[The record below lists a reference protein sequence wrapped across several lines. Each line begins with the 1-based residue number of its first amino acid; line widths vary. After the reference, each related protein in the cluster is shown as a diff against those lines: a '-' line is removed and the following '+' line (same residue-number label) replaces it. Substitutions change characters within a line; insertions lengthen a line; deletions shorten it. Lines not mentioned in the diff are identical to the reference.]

1 MGELNID
8 ASLVKG
14 SALVQAEERLV
25 ELTNGCICCTL
36 RGDLAA
42 EVGRLAAE
50 GVYDYCVIESTG
62 IGEPMQVRP
71 LFHLHLRV
79 ALLCEAGVRG
89 CGWPG
94 RLVVQADW
102 LCRLSNVLLIFSLS
116 LLPRRWRRR
125 L

>member
-1 MGELNID
+1 MHFACPFCLIPSACRCAVIVNDMGELNID

-50 GVYDYCVIESTG
+50 GAYDYCVIESTG

-71 LFHLHLRV
+71 LSHLHLRV
-79 ALLCEAGVRG
+79 ALHCV
-89 CGWPG
+89 
-94 RLVVQADW
+94 
-102 LCRLSNVLLIFSLS
+102 
-116 LLPRRWRRR
+116 WRV
-125 L
+125 